1 MQNHKNLAKKNFN
14 YKPKGLWFFGMSGS
28 GKTFASNYI
37 KKFVIGSFL
46 IDGDE
51 IREKISFD
59 LGYTLKDRKIQVKRV
74 LGIAKICVN
83 QGLYPIISTVYFDKK
98 LLSSVEKIRIS
109 LIEIQR
115 NDEIVNFKIR
125 NEKNIVGKDILQEEI
140 KCNKIINDINFES
153 KLRGLIL

>member
-1 MQNHKNLAKKNFN
+1 MHNHKNLEKKNLN
-14 YKPKGLWFFGMSGS
+14 YKPNGLWFFGMSGS
-28 GKTFASNYI
+28 GKTFASTYI

-59 LGYTLKDRKIQVKRV
+59 LGYTLKDRKTQVKRV
-74 LGIAKICVN
+74 LGIANICVN

-98 LLSSVEKIRIS
+98 LLSSVEKIGIS

-140 KCNKIINDINFES
+140 KCHKIINDINFES